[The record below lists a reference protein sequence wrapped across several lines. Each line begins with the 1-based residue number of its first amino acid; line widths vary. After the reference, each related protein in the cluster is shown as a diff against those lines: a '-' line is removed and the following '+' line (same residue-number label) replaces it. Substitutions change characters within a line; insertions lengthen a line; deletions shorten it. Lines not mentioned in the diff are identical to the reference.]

1 MGAGTSMKRY
11 GEATSIVT
19 ARLRSCRAA
28 MRVISNA
35 VRQECGG
42 RLNNRAE
49 NSDQPSRRREKAM
62 AKFRDTGTL
71 QKFVSIHA
79 SVHNH
84 LNNEHHLNRHET
96 FKQDR
101 AAGLAEWRHRTA

>member
-1 MGAGTSMKRY
+1 MERY
-11 GEATSIVT
+11 GEAESIVT
-19 ARLRSCRAA
+19 ARLRSYRAA
-28 MRVISNA
+28 MRGIGNA
-35 VRQECGG
+35 VSQECGG

-71 QKFVSIHA
+71 QKFISIHA
-79 SVHNH
+79 SVQNN
-84 LNNEHHLNRHET
+84 LNNERHLNRHET

-101 AAGLAEWRHRTA
+101 AAGLAEWRHLTA